1 MMKNYE
7 TYIIFDGNLED
18 NTIEE
23 LIIKY
28 ENILKKND
36 AEIKNTDRIGRRRLA
51 FAIKKKLNGYYVC
64 FEFLSGPDQIAKIE
78 KVYKL
83 DENVIR
89 YLTFAMDKKSII
101 EKEDYFKKK
110 LAFAEKLEVEK
121 TESIKEEHTKLVN
134 AGPQPETEAGR
145 ENTENLKN

>member
-121 TESIKEEHTKLVN
+121 TESIKEEHTKLAN